1 MKKLILVLI
10 IAIVPVLAFAQFQIG
25 ATAVYDGSVSS
36 LSSGSSIS
44 SSDIVFG
51 LESRLKLWIFQGGV
65 TALYLPDYETVDLLT
80 DVGLSLNIW
89 FIRIGLGVGPNFGF
103 DTAGGTDVADA
114 GWNMKAT
121 VDINIGGLSIGVV
134 GYLFSDTLGDLV
146 QGVAGTGN
154 SMTTLTPALGV
165 TVLFKI
171 F

>member
-1 MKKLILVLI
+1 MKKLMLVLI

-25 ATAVYDGSVSS
+25 ATAVYGGSVSS
-36 LSSGSSIS
+36 LTS
-44 SSDIVFG
+44 SSSLSTSDFVFG

-65 TALYLPDYETVDLLT
+65 TALYYPEYQSVDLLT

-89 FIRIGLGVGPNFGF
+89 FIRIGLGAGPNFGF
-103 DTAGGTDVADA
+103 DTAGGSDMTDA

-134 GYLFSDTLGDLV
+134 GYVFSDNLSDLI
-146 QGVAGTGN
+146 QSVAGSEN
-154 SMTTLTPALGV
+154 SPTTLTPALGV